1 MESSSDDN
9 NSFRKLLTQSN
20 MEFDYEVNS
29 VKFMEEKEDAES
41 QVYFVDKGDSTK
53 NFGKTNKLT

>member
-1 MESSSDDN
+1 MESSSHDN

-29 VKFMEEKEDAES
+29 VKFMEEKEDADS
-41 QVYFVDKGDSTK
+41 QVYFVEKGDNTK
-53 NFGKTNKLT
+53 NFGKKNKLF